1 VPRSSDRE
9 SRESRSSIQYVDRR
23 SGDLREEVVLG
34 EGFVRWVYESAI
46 GGVLRRS
53 MLTRLHPS
61 KAYGRWQSSSLSKR
75 AIPGVVKQLSI
86 DMSECIVPDAGF
98 TTFNDFFTRR
108 LRPGARPVVAD
119 PRRLASP
126 ADGRTFAY
134 VDVDGDTLIPAKGR
148 NVSLRELLADDA
160 EAKHFAGG
168 TVIIVRLCPAD
179 YHRFHFPCAGIAT
192 PARTIAGPLES
203 VSPIALAR
211 GHAILDT
218 NKRDLA
224 FIDSPVF
231 GRVAYLEIGAMFVGS
246 IVQTYTPGPVA
257 AGDEKGFFEF
267 GGSTV
272 ILVLEAG
279 RVKVDPDLVDNTRRG
294 VEVLLRMGEGIAT
307 AEKP

>member
-9 SRESRSSIQYVDRR
+9 SRSAIQYVDRP
-23 SGDLREEVVLG
+23 SGELREEVVLG
-34 EGFVRWVYESAI
+34 EGFVRWVYESAL

-75 AIPGVVKQLSI
+75 SIPGVVKQLSI
-86 DMSECIVPDAGF
+86 DMGECIVPEGGF
-98 TTFNDFFTRR
+98 KSFNDFFTRR
-108 LRPGARPVVAD
+108 LRSGARPVVTD
-119 PRRLASP
+119 PTRLASP
-126 ADGRTFAY
+126 ADGRTFTY
-134 VDVDGDTLIPAKGR
+134 VDVQGDTLLPAKGR
-148 NVSLRELLADDA
+148 KISLRELLADDA
-160 EAKHFAGG
+160 EAARFAGG

-179 YHRFHFPCAGIAT
+179 YHRFHFPCAGIAS
-192 PARTIAGPLES
+192 PSRTIAGPLES

-231 GRVAYLEIGAMFVGS
+231 GRIAYLEIGAMFVGS
-246 IVQTYTPGPVA
+246 IVQTYAPGPVA
-257 AGDEKGFFEF
+257 TGDEKGLFEF

-272 ILVLEAG
+272 ILVLEPG
-279 RVKVDPDLVDNTRRG
+279 RVTVDPDLVESTRRG
-294 VEVLLRMGEGIAT
+294 IEVLLRMGEGIAT
-307 AEKP
+307 AAKP